1 MVGFDIVVLVP
12 ERDFLEDEHPLF
24 VEVVQ
29 HLFGQGQVA
38 QARHVDAAAL
48 HPVDVAAVDF
58 GRQRVAVERIVGN
71 PVRAVQPHALAVEQ
85 QAVAVDLDFADA
97 ETLGDGLSIAVGS
110 CDGVEMR
117 VVEVPKPGLAD
128 AERNE
133 RLTASGGTGFA
144 PGHDAALGI

>member
-1 MVGFDIVVLVP
+1 MS
-12 ERDFLEDEHPLF
+12 R
-24 VEVVQ
+24 
-29 HLFGQGQVA
+29 
-38 QARHVDAAAL
+38 R
-48 HPVDVAAVDF
+48 VDF
-58 GRQRVAVERIVGN
+58 GRQRVTVERIVGN
-71 PVRAVQPHALAVEQ
+71 PFAPFSRTLSPLSSRQ
-85 QAVAVDLDFADA
+85 VAVDLDFADA

>member
-1 MVGFDIVVLVP
+1 MVLVP
-12 ERDFLEDEHPLF
+12 ERNLLEDEHSLF

-29 HLFGQGQVA
+29 YLFGQGQVA

-58 GRQRVAVERIVGN
+58 GRQRIAVERIVGN

-85 QAVAVDLDFADA
+85 QAVVVDLDFADA
-97 ETLGDGLSIAVGS
+97 ESFGDGFSIAVGR

-128 AERNE
+128 AKRDEY
-133 RLTASGGTGFA
+133 LTASGGTGFA
-144 PGHDAALGI
+144 PGHDAALGV